1 MVKKLSDKQKESIVN
16 FFKKGKTI
24 DELSKEFNY
33 TKLTI
38 SRNLKKNLGEKLYK
52 ELIIK
57 SKLAKKNFES
67 KIKKS
72 DFDNKYDEKIKS
84 RNEKLSNEKIAT
96 QEKEEFTSITPF
108 LEITPLDFEIDNTF
122 QKDLASIPIA
132 DINFPNIVYM
142 IVNKKT
148 ELEIKFLNDY
158 PEWQFLSK
166 EELSRKTIEIFSDL
180 KVAKRSCN
188 KDQKVIKVPN
198 TNVFKLVS
206 SQLIAKGITR
216 IISAEQLIAL

>member
-1 MVKKLSDKQKESIVN
+1 MVKKLSDKQKETIVN
-16 FFKKGKTI
+16 FFKEGKTI

-38 SRNLKKNLGEKLYK
+38 SRNLKKNLGENLYK

-57 SKLAKKNFES
+57 SKLTKKNNES
-67 KIKKS
+67 KMKKS
-72 DFDNKYDEKIKS
+72 VFDNKYDEKIKS
-84 RNEKLSNEKIAT
+84 KNEKFSNEKFST
-96 QEKEEFTSITPF
+96 QEKEEFTSINPF
-108 LEITPLDFEIDNTF
+108 LEITPLDFEIDNKF

-132 DINFPNIVYM
+132 DINFPKIVYM

-148 ELEIKFLNDY
+148 ELEIKFLKDY
-158 PEWQFLSK
+158 PDWQFLAE

-180 KVAKRSCN
+180 KVAKRFCN
-188 KDQKVIKVPN
+188 KDQNVIKVPN

-216 IISAEQLIAL
+216 IISAEKLIAL

>member
-1 MVKKLSDKQKESIVN
+1 MVKKLSDKQKETIVN

-38 SRNLKKNLGEKLYK
+38 SINLKKNLGEKLYK

-67 KIKKS
+67 KMKKS

-84 RNEKLSNEKIAT
+84 KNEKLSNEKIST
-96 QEKEEFTSITPF
+96 QEQEFTSITPF

-148 ELEIKFLNDY
+148 ELEVKFLKDY
-158 PEWQFLSK
+158 PEWQFLAE

-198 TNVFKLVS
+198 TNVFKIVS

>member
-1 MVKKLSDKQKESIVN
+1 MVKKLSDKQKETIVN

-67 KIKKS
+67 KMKKS

-84 RNEKLSNEKIAT
+84 KNEKLSNEKIST
-96 QEKEEFTSITPF
+96 QEQEFTSITPF

-148 ELEIKFLNDY
+148 ELEIKFLKDY
-158 PEWQFLSK
+158 PEWQFLAE

>member
-16 FFKKGKTI
+16 LFKKGKTI

-67 KIKKS
+67 KMKKS

-84 RNEKLSNEKIAT
+84 KNEKLSNEKIST
-96 QEKEEFTSITPF
+96 QEQEFTSITPF

-148 ELEIKFLNDY
+148 ELEIKFLKIINCN
-158 PEWQFLSK
+158 FLPK
-166 EELSRKTIEIFSDL
+166 K
-180 KVAKRSCN
+180 N
-188 KDQKVIKVPN
+188 
-198 TNVFKLVS
+198 
-206 SQLIAKGITR
+206 
-216 IISAEQLIAL
+216 

>member
-1 MVKKLSDKQKESIVN
+1 LVKKLSDKQKETIVN

-67 KIKKS
+67 KMKKS

-84 RNEKLSNEKIAT
+84 KNEKLSNEKIST
-96 QEKEEFTSITPF
+96 QEQEFTSITPF

-148 ELEIKFLNDY
+148 ELEVKFLKDY
-158 PEWQFLSK
+158 PEWQFLAE

-198 TNVFKLVS
+198 TNVFKIVS

>member
-1 MVKKLSDKQKESIVN
+1 MVKKLSDKQKETIVN

-67 KIKKS
+67 KMKKS

-84 RNEKLSNEKIAT
+84 KNEKLSNEKIST
-96 QEKEEFTSITPF
+96 QEQEFTSITPF

-148 ELEIKFLNDY
+148 ELEIKFLKDY
-158 PEWQFLSK
+158 PEWQFLAE

-180 KVAKRSCN
+180 KVAKRLCN

-198 TNVFKLVS
+198 TNVFKIVS

>member
-1 MVKKLSDKQKESIVN
+1 MVKKLSDKQKETIVN

-67 KIKKS
+67 KMKKS

-84 RNEKLSNEKIAT
+84 KNEKLSNEKIST
-96 QEKEEFTSITPF
+96 KEQEFTSITPF

-148 ELEIKFLNDY
+148 ELEVKFLKDY
-158 PEWQFLSK
+158 PEWQFLAE

-198 TNVFKLVS
+198 TNVFKIVS

-216 IISAEQLIAL
+216 IINDQQLILL

>member
-1 MVKKLSDKQKESIVN
+1 MVKKLSDKQKETIVN

-67 KIKKS
+67 KMKKS

-84 RNEKLSNEKIAT
+84 KNEKLSNEKIST
-96 QEKEEFTSITPF
+96 QEQEFTSITPF

-148 ELEIKFLNDY
+148 ELEIKFLKDY
-158 PEWQFLSK
+158 PEWQFLAE

-198 TNVFKLVS
+198 TNVFKIVS